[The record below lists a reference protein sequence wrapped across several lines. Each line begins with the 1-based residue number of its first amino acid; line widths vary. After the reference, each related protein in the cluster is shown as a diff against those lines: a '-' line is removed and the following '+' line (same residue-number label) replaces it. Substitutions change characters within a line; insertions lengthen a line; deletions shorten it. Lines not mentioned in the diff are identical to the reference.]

1 MPTIFDNITNNLCDQ
16 LNTHVDSAQRLD
28 ACVGYFN
35 LRGWNSISDKVDG
48 LVGDTVIE
56 NGTPVHRY
64 CRLLIGMIK
73 NPLDTIADSYLPE
86 EETMMD
92 NQKANKLKNQLAQ
105 ELRNQLTIGVPTAA
119 DEKSLKQ
126 LRQQLVDGKVVVKL
140 FLRHQLH
147 AKLYLTYHGHSLTPK
162 VGLLGSSNLTFAG
175 LSGQGELNIDVL
187 EQDAANKLSGWFEDR
202 WNDRWCIDITKEL
215 IELLDESWATESII
229 TPYQIYMKMIY
240 HISREARSGI
250 SGFTIPSIISKDL
263 LPFQQNA
270 VRIAAHHLN
279 AHGGVI
285 VGDVVG
291 LGKTITATAI
301 ASIFEEDY
309 GYETLVLCPVNLVSM
324 WEDYIAKYRLHG
336 KVLSQSMVTTQLED
350 MRRYRIVIVDE
361 SHNFRNKDGQ
371 RYQAIKEYIE
381 KNESKVI
388 LLTATPYNK
397 SYFDIS
403 NQLRLFIDEN
413 QELPFS
419 PEKYIASIGGPV
431 YFSMKHG
438 DISMHSLAAFEKS
451 NDPDDWRELMRHYL
465 VRRTRSFIKNNYA
478 EYDPQNGRYYL
489 TFADGRKSYFT
500 DRIAKKVEFELN
512 KEDASDQYAKLY
524 SDAVVEMIDELL
536 LPRYGLANHLQK
548 KPSIPATPDEE
559 IIMKNLSRAGS
570 QLLGFCRTNM
580 FKRLE
585 SSGYAFIL
593 SLSRHLLRNRIY
605 EYAIKNGLP
614 LPIGKQEMNFFD
626 ESILEDEGLEGE
638 NSIEYSFN
646 VANYETL
653 AKQYYDKFA
662 GQFKHRFSWIRSNF
676 FKSTLLRDLEEDSA
690 RLTLVIESIGTWDSS
705 ADRKLNALENL
716 ITNTHGS
723 EKIIV
728 FSQYADTADYIFN
741 QLQNR
746 GIGRIAKATGDSE
759 NVSELVYRFS
769 PVSNGK
775 DECSGTDKEL
785 RILIST
791 DVLSEGQNL
800 QDCHIVVNYDLPW
813 ALIRLIQRA
822 GRVDRIG
829 QTSEEIW
836 CYSFLPEDGIEQI
849 IRLRNRLKKR
859 IAENAEVV
867 GSDEVFFD
875 GDPINIADLYSEKS
889 GMLDEDGEDDD
900 IDLSSYAYQI
910 WHNATKNNTSLKTKI
925 ESMSDVVFSAKE
937 NTFAQEKEG
946 AIIYAKTPRN
956 TDLLTWVDAN
966 GEVITQSQT
975 MILKAAQCEPNTP
988 AVQKL
993 PNHHELVASG
1003 VASIMVEDARLQ
1015 GSLGRKGSVKYR
1027 VFTLLSRYSE
1037 QLTADGESV
1046 DDDLKKAMDDI
1057 YKYPLTEFAITT
1069 LGRQLKIGISEKQL
1083 EELVKALREENRLCI
1098 TEQDDSGRRIPKV
1111 ICSLGIV
1118 NGGI

>member
-1 MPTIFDNITNNLCDQ
+1 MPTIFDNISNSLCDR
-16 LNTHVDSAQRLD
+16 LNAHVDSACRLD

-35 LRGWNSISDKVDG
+35 LRGWKAISDKIES
-48 LVGDTVIE
+48 LAGDDVME
-56 NGTPVHRY
+56 NGTITHRY

-73 NPLDTIADSYLPE
+73 NPLDTIVDSYLPE
-86 EETMMD
+86 EDVIID

-105 ELRNQLTIGVPTAA
+105 ELREQLTIGVPTAS
-119 DEKSLKQ
+119 DERALKQ
-126 LRQQLVDGKVVVKL
+126 LRKQLIEGKVVVKL

-147 AKLYLTYHGHSLTPK
+147 AKLYLTYHSHSLTPK

-175 LSGQGELNIDVL
+175 LSGQGELNVDVL
-187 EQDAANKLSGWFEDR
+187 EQDAANKLSSWFEDR

-215 IELLDESWATESII
+215 INLLDESWATLSAI

-250 SGFTIPSIISKDL
+250 SGFSIPNIVAKDL

-336 KVLSQSMVTTQLED
+336 KVLSQSMVTTHLED
-350 MRRYRIVIVDE
+350 LRRYRIVIVDE

-371 RYQAIKEYIE
+371 RYQTIKNYIE

-397 SYFDIS
+397 DYFDIS

-413 QELPFS
+413 QELPYS

-451 NDPDDWRELMRHYL
+451 ADPDDWRELMRHYL
-465 VRRTRSFIKNNYA
+465 VRRTRSFIKSSYA

-489 TFADGRKSYFT
+489 TVADGRKSYFT
-500 DRIAKKVEFELN
+500 DRIAKKVEYEL
-512 KEDASDQYAKLY
+512 DTDDSSDQYAKLY

-536 LPRYGLANHLQK
+536 LPRYGLANYLQK
-548 KPSIPATPDEE
+548 KAPIIPSSEE
-559 IIMKNLSRAGS
+559 EVIMKNLSRAGS

-605 EYAIKNGLP
+605 EYAIKNHLP

-638 NSIEYSFN
+638 NTTEYSFN
-646 VANYETL
+646 VSHFDDL
-653 AKQYYDKFA
+653 AKQYYEKFSA
-662 GQFKHRFSWIRSNF
+662 QFKHRFSWIRSEF
-676 FKSTLLRDLEEDSA
+676 FKPTLIRDLEEDSV
-690 RLTLVIESIGTWDSS
+690 RLTLVIDSIGIWDSN
-705 ADRKLNALENL
+705 ADRKLKALDNL
-716 ITNTHGS
+716 IQNAHGS

-728 FSQYADTADYIFN
+728 FSQYADTANYIFE

-746 GIGRIAKATGDSE
+746 GISRVAKVTGDSE
-759 NVSELVYRFS
+759 NVSELVCRFS
-769 PVSNGK
+769 PISNGK
-775 DECSGTDKEL
+775 PELVTTDKEL

-829 QTSEEIW
+829 QTSAEIW

-849 IRLRNRLKKR
+849 IRLRNRLKRR

-875 GDPINIADLYSEKS
+875 GDPVNIADLYSEKS
-889 GMLDEDGEDDD
+889 GILDEDGEDED

-910 WHNATKNNTSLKTKI
+910 WHNATKNNPTLKTQI
-925 ESMSDVVFSAKE
+925 ENMSDVVFSAKE
-937 NTFAQEKEG
+937 NLFAPEKEG

-956 TDLLTWVDAN
+956 TDLLSWVDAN
-966 GEVITQSQT
+966 GSVITQSQT
-975 MILKAAQCEPNTP
+975 MILKATQCEPNTP
-988 AVQKL
+988 VVQKL
-993 PNHHELVASG
+993 DNHHELVASG
-1003 VASIMVEDARLQ
+1003 VANIMVEDARLQ

-1027 VFTLLSRYSE
+1027 VFTLLSKYSE
-1037 QLTADGESV
+1037 QIVADGNVV
-1046 DDDLKKAMDDI
+1046 DDDLKKSMDDI

-1069 LGRQLKIGISEKQL
+1069 LGRQLKLGISGKQL
-1083 EELVKALREENRLCI
+1083 EELVKTLREENRLCI
-1098 TEQDDSGRRIPKV
+1098 TEQDNPGRRIPKV

-1118 NGGI
+1118 NGGK